1 MQIPRSLGHPLHKHP
16 DSDFQ
21 ADPDSDAQAS
31 GLRQERRRVSFTTI
45 GLFRIAEVVVAS
57 FSMRKIREL
66 LCLEF
71 ECGLSTCKITH
82 S

>member
-1 MQIPRSLGHPLHKHP
+1 MFFRLIWILMP
-16 DSDFQ
+16 
-21 ADPDSDAQAS
+21 QAS

-45 GLFRIAEVVVAS
+45 GLFRIAVVVAS
-57 FSMRKIREL
+57 FPMRKIREL
-66 LCLEF
+66 LRLEF